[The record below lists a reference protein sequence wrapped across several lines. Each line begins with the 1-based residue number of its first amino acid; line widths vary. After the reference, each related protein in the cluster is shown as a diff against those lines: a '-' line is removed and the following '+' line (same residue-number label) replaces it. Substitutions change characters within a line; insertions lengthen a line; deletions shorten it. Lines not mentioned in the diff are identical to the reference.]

1 MSDGNY
7 VLDNT
12 GDLSSLFEGSIT
24 NECSAATMPT
34 LMMEPNSGVDYASVN
49 QQDWQDFDGDIDD
62 LLSIHP
68 PTYLR
73 QSKWWKSSRSSARK
87 YEYCYCQCGCAYKLS
102 ICITGDV
109 LSGVEQI
116 HYKKVMVSC
125 DVMLLDLLQHLLC
138 YNVLCTSF
146 F

>member
-1 MSDGNY
+1 MLDANY
-7 VLDNT
+7 VSDNT
-12 GDLSSLFEGSIT
+12 GDLSSLFDGSIT
-24 NECSAATMPT
+24 NEGSAA
-34 LMMEPNSGVDYASVN
+34 SGIDDAADN
-49 QQDWQDFDGDIDD
+49 QQDWDNFDGDIND